1 MDKETLAAT
10 FFVLSVVAFATV
22 ALGTPAGGWN
32 PNNVLLYQPWYK
44 PAFGITGAMVVVAT
58 IVLHKVFTS
67 NSK

>member
-1 MDKETLAAT
+1 MDKETVSAT

-32 PNNVLLYQPWYK
+32 PNNVLLYQPWYI
-44 PAFGITGAMVVVAT
+44 PAFGITAAILVVAT